1 MIRMHSLRGKKMA
14 AIKSTNYMIKMHVMR
29 DNKMMVF
36 FFKELTNSGTIRTER
51 HVKWSRE
58 MLLKSRLGFEL
69 KSGHPP
75 QDDVVI
81 FWSY

>member
-1 MIRMHSLRGKKMA
+1 MA
-14 AIKSTNYMIKMHVMR
+14 AIKSTNYMTKMHVMR

-36 FFKELTNSGTIRTER
+36 FFSKELTNSGTIRTEC
-51 HVKWSRE
+51 HMKWSRE
-58 MLLKSRLGFEL
+58 MLLKSRLGIEL
-69 KSGHPP
+69 KSRHPP